1 MHVPRMLASF
11 HTGFSTVGSVMII
24 SLSTNGWSHSENQ
37 FDDSP
42 HIRESKS
49 VLDSGFLAV
58 DSGFQVLDS
67 GICQ

>member
-1 MHVPRMLASF
+1 MHVPHILASF

-24 SLSTNGWSHSENQ
+24 SLSTNGSHSENQ

-67 GICQ
+67 SICQ